1 METKQ
6 VREIKVFLAS
16 SNETFDERV
25 QFGDFVSGLNSMFS
39 SVNIQFLLHKW
50 EYFSADIAPRDKQ
63 EEYNDK
69 VRESEICIVLFWR
82 RLGWFTQRELNAA
95 LEAQKADPKSKR
107 VFVYL
112 KAIDGQTEISP
123 DDLQKLKDFK
133 DHFYERCQ
141 NWPTEIHSND
151 EFKLNVL
158 QNLII
163 YLNEGGAGISPFS
176 ATEGIIDIGGKTSI
190 DLKNVPFIGDNEE
203 YKLLCE
209 TIDLYERTL
218 KTLKPEDLE
227 YSKCAAQLIERKDR
241 RDAMENGLLETAL
254 TVSKLKTT
262 RCSER
267 LKQAIALFE
276 KGDSR
281 GAQAILDT
289 EAITKDVQANKD
301 LIEAGNELV
310 DKGREGL
317 KTNLNEYL
325 LRIDLLTDEMKE
337 GWKEEV
343 ELLFEKCFEI
353 GEDNLEKKRYADLL
367 SQYSL
372 YLNTIAEYEKAL
384 EYGIKAL
391 DLSRS
396 IFGENHPD
404 TALAYDSVSHTY
416 SSLGNY
422 KQALECDLKALSIR
436 RSSYGEKHSSV
447 ALSYNNL
454 GTAYTYLGDYKKA
467 LKYYLKALD
476 IQLSLGRENH
486 ISVAHLYNN
495 LGSLYGSIGDR
506 KESLEYHL
514 KALSKMQSLF
524 GEKDPVTA
532 TAYNNVGDAYYEF
545 GNPKMALEY
554 LLKALDIYH
563 SIFGKNHPNVALTYN
578 NIGNIYGELGYHKK
592 ALQFK
597 EKALAIWRSFLK
609 EDNPNLATGYDSTGF
624 TYGDLGNYKK
634 ELEYHL
640 KALDLRLTALK
651 KDHPSVATS
660 YDSIGFTYTQLGDYK
675 KALEYLLK
683 SLDLQRSIYGDN
695 NPSVARTYDNIGLT
709 YGQLG
714 DYKKALKHQLKSLDI
729 KLTVLEKNHPDIAT
743 SYNNTGLTYG
753 NMGDYNNALKYLMKA
768 LDIVRINFGENHPTV
783 AKIYLNLGDI
793 YQNMGDYAS
802 STRCYFKASVIT
814 AYLNKRDE
822 ENSHL

>member
-1 METKQ
+1 METKK

-16 SNETFDERV
+16 SKETFDERV
-25 QFGDFVSGLNSMFS
+25 LFGDFVSGLNNMFS

-50 EYFSADIAPRDKQ
+50 EYFSSDIAPKDKQ
-63 EEYNDK
+63 EEYNDT
-69 VRESEICIVLFWR
+69 VRESEISIVLFWR
-82 RLGWFTQRELNAA
+82 RIGWFTQRELNAA
-95 LEAQKADPKSKR
+95 LEAQKANPKTKR

-112 KAIDGQTEISP
+112 KAIDEQTEISP
-123 DDLQKLKDFK
+123 EDLRKLNDFK
-133 DHFYERCQ
+133 DHFYDRCQ
-141 NWPTEIHSND
+141 NWPTVIHNND
-151 EFKLNVL
+151 EFKLSVL

-317 KTNLNEYL
+317 KTNLDEYL

-372 YLNTIAEYEKAL
+372 YLDTIAEYEKAL
-384 EYGIKAL
+384 ENATKAL
-391 DLSRS
+391 DIRRSLFDENHADVATSYNNVGVTYKYLGRDEKALENLMKALDIMKTIFGDTHTDIATTYNNIGSVYGDMGDHKMALEYKQKALELMRSISGENHPTVATFYNNVGSTLGNMGNYKEALEHQMKAMEILHSLSGENQPYITMTYTNVGINYQHLGKHKEALEYYLKALNKRRS
-396 IFGENHPD
+396 IFGENHPLVAASYNNVGTAYRSLNRPD
-404 TALAYDSVSHTY
+404 TALVY
-416 SSLGNY
+416 L
-422 KQALECDLKALSIR
+422 LKALEISRSLFGENNSTVAVSYDNSGSAYMDLGNREKALEFQQKALDIR
-436 RSSYGEKHSSV
+436 RSLFGEKHLNV
-447 ALSYNNL
+447 ALSYNSL
-454 GTAYTYLGDYKKA
+454 GVTYNRIGDHDKA
-467 LKYYLKALD
+467 LEFHQKALDIRLSLLDEKHPDIGTSYNNMGVTYQQLGNHQNAAEYLQKALD
-476 IQLSLGRENH
+476 IQ
-486 ISVAHLYNN
+486 
-495 LGSLYGSIGDR
+495 
-506 KESLEYHL
+506 
-514 KALSKMQSLF
+514 
-524 GEKDPVTA
+524 
-532 TAYNNVGDAYYEF
+532 
-545 GNPKMALEY
+545 
-554 LLKALDIYH
+554 
-563 SIFGKNHPNVALTYN
+563 
-578 NIGNIYGELGYHKK
+578 
-592 ALQFK
+592 
-597 EKALAIWRSFLK
+597 RSTL
-609 EDNPNLATGYDSTGF
+609 
-624 TYGDLGNYKK
+624 
-634 ELEYHL
+634 
-640 KALDLRLTALK
+640 
-651 KDHPSVATS
+651 
-660 YDSIGFTYTQLGDYK
+660 
-675 KALEYLLK
+675 
-683 SLDLQRSIYGDN
+683 
-695 NPSVARTYDNIGLT
+695 
-709 YGQLG
+709 
-714 DYKKALKHQLKSLDI
+714 
-729 KLTVLEKNHPDIAT
+729 
-743 SYNNTGLTYG
+743 
-753 NMGDYNNALKYLMKA
+753 
-768 LDIVRINFGENHPTV
+768 GENHPDV
-783 AKIYLNLGDI
+783 AATYHNLGLSYHELGIDAL
-793 YQNMGDYAS
+793 AS
-802 STRCYFKASVIT
+802 QCFFKAT
-814 AYLNKRDE
+814 AIEKALKKRDE
-822 ENSHL
+822 ENSHS